1 MPLGGSRR
9 SLLSHLRGLFI
20 TRPREARTARP
31 DFWGSPWWWNGRPAA
46 LRSDS
51 TRGESRGGGQG
62 GVSIPIRLT
71 VNSQTAPW
79 HRILQ
84 NLAASHFSPTP
95 PGGED
100 HQFSSGNT
108 SMVSLEAKARQLQP
122 FHLLQLHF
130 NGIYDHSI
138 SSFIRDHN
146 VAMTD
151 TSSRIFLLEWNSE
164 LNFFFAHLTHYW
176 QDQSVS
182 SEGKETVATALLQF
196 CASAET

>member
-31 DFWGSPWWWNGRPAA
+31 GFWGSPWWWKGRRAA

-51 TRGESRGGGQG
+51 TRGESRGGGG
-62 GVSIPIRLT
+62 LSPSDLLSTLKRLPGIAFYRIWRLLIL
-71 VNSQTAPW
+71 AP
-79 HRILQ
+79 
-84 NLAASHFSPTP
+84 PP
-95 PGGED
+95 PGGRRPSI
-100 HQFSSGNT
+100 SSGNT
-108 SMVSLEAKARQLQP
+108 SMVSLEAKARQLRP

-151 TSSRIFLLEWNSE
+151 TSSRTFLLEWNSE
-164 LNFFFAHLTHYW
+164 LIFFFSHLIHYW
-176 QDQSVS
+176 QDQSLS